1 MCLLQKGGVHKKG
14 EITLAQIINEIK
26 KNPEIYKSG
35 GLACF
40 IGIVRGIDEKGD
52 KVTKLAFEAYE
63 EKANET
69 LLKICNELI
78 ERDGII
84 DVHIH
89 HIIDELDVS
98 EDVVYVVVAGGHRY
112 DLWPT
117 LRDAVERFKEDAPI
131 WKKEFTLSGAQWIH

>member
-1 MCLLQKGGVHKKG
+1 LQKGGVHKKG
-14 EITLAQIINEIK
+14 EITLDQIISEIK

-52 KVTKLAFEAYE
+52 KVTKLALEAYE

-69 LLKICNELI
+69 LLQICNELI

-98 EDVVYVVVAGGHRY
+98 EDIVYVVVAGGHRQ

-117 LRDAVERFKEDAPI
+117 LRDAVERFKEEAPI
-131 WKKEFTLSGAQWIH
+131 WKKEITLSGAQWIH

>member
-1 MCLLQKGGVHKKG
+1 MQKGGVHKKG
-14 EITLAQIINEIK
+14 EITLDQIINEIK

-40 IGIVRGIDEKGD
+40 IGIVRGIDEQGD
-52 KVTKLAFEAYE
+52 KVTKLALETYE
-63 EKANET
+63 EKANEV
-69 LLKICNELI
+69 LLNICNELI

-89 HIIDELDVS
+89 HIIDELDVT
-98 EDVVYVVVAGGHRY
+98 EDIVYVIVAGGHRH

-117 LRDAVERFKEDAPI
+117 LRDAVERFKEEAPI

>member
-1 MCLLQKGGVHKKG
+1 LQKGGVHKKG
-14 EITLAQIINEIK
+14 EITLDQIISEIK

-40 IGIVRGIDEKGD
+40 IGIVRGIDENGD
-52 KVTKLAFEAYE
+52 KVTKLALEAYE

-69 LLKICNELI
+69 LLQICNELI

-98 EDVVYVVVAGGHRY
+98 EDIVYVVVAGGHRQ
-112 DLWPT
+112 DLWST
-117 LRDAVERFKEDAPI
+117 LRDAVERFKEEAPI
-131 WKKEFTLSGAQWIH
+131 WKKEITLSGAQWIH